1 MISSLKIYN
10 INLLIDFNGLQSSTF
25 SKDTHPSLIPIK
37 DKLKAFGWET
47 RECNGHSVDSIF
59 KQFNF
64 RKKKK
69 PFAIVC
75 NTTKGF
81 PIDYMMNVPMW
92 HYRSPNKAEHSLALK
107 NLKNY
112 YKEYEK

>member
-1 MISSLKIYN
+1 M
-10 INLLIDFNGLQSSTF
+10 
-25 SKDTHPSLIPIK
+25 
-37 DKLKAFGWET
+37 
-47 RECNGHSVDSIF
+47 
-59 KQFNF
+59 
-64 RKKKK
+64 KKS
-69 PFAIVC
+69 FAIVC